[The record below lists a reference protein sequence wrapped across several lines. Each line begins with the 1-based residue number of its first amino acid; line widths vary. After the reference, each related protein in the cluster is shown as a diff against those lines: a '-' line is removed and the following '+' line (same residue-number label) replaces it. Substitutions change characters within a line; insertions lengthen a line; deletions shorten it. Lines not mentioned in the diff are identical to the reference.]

1 MKKILM
7 NYLSKNTLLA
17 ISVQTI
23 ISCNSNSTN
32 ENTQTTDVPEGPI
45 YKSILVMTTAE
56 QDSLT
61 PDQVLQEFKDD
72 NERFNA
78 VNVTQRE
85 HFII

>member
-1 MKKILM
+1 M
-7 NYLSKNTLLA
+7 NNLSKNTLLA

-32 ENTQTTDVPEGPI
+32 ENTQTTGVPEGPI

-61 PDQVLQEFKDD
+61 PDQVLQEFKDG

>member
-1 MKKILM
+1 MLV
-7 NYLSKNTLLA
+7 

-32 ENTQTTDVPEGPI
+32 ENTQTNGVPEGLI
-45 YKSILVMTTAE
+45 YKSRLVMTTAE

-61 PDQVLQEFKDD
+61 PDQVLQEFKDG

-78 VNVTQRE
+78 VNVTHRE
-85 HFII
+85 HSII